1 MPVRPRADNPLISAF
16 FPRADSRWRMSV
28 ATLASVVMSWP
39 LILHGTP
46 DVESYSMSIFS
57 TVAFVRN
64 LVAGTD
70 PWFVP
75 GYGFGIPLPNS
86 HWLIK
91 FPPALPAALLGTDVL
106 YAVVWLGGG
115 FLFTLFFLRLCGEL
129 TRHRGVATVLLL
141 TALLSFSN
149 LGSTYVNDWPA
160 HFLGWALLPACLWS
174 MLRTLTSETARQ
186 AIRRG
191 AACCVVLGIF
201 VGSSHHNEMFTFFSG
216 MAVLLALFIRK
227 RPLGV
232 LAAGIAMV
240 VAVISALDV
249 VVPTIQGLRGGG
261 LNPLVAPIE
270 GTPDTLSVRSYGIFL
285 EPARAVATGGLD
297 RALAPGYERVP
308 FFGVVGLAL
317 ALIGAVYPFRTRDP
331 VNRMPNDVARGI
343 AMGFMVF
350 SALTLLPGWIVLNLP
365 RMWMYRDGQTVF
377 GLLCA
382 AMVLPRLLER
392 YPGVLRTALVVHVL
406 QISLVAAPLVL
417 RVVQGGNDRLYGYA
431 RQKHVLFDG
440 LRAAGVNGQGRVVLA
455 GRLEGAVRSDLAVSG
470 ITAGTDFP
478 LEGLSLVNARYRGAM
493 TPMLGSASSRG
504 RFGTYRTRIA
514 WNENLRTLT
523 PAGLD
528 VLGITH
534 VALFEDEAEEIDLAG
549 LTPVLDIELSD
560 GQVVRVLRNPDAW
573 SRAVLLSPGEVAA
586 PPPRWPACHWIPE
599 VYCLDYSTLSQ
610 KLRARLAVDASG
622 SSIYAILPSNH
633 PGGTL
638 FVSAAVGPTRSATV
652 DGQPQEVRL
661 FMDTFALIEIEPG
674 DRTVRISM
682 RRTDRMWLTV
692 MGVALLGACLVLAVV
707 PFRRRP
713 A

>member
-1 MPVRPRADNPLISAF
+1 MPVRPSAF
-16 FPRADSRWRMSV
+16 FPRADGRWRISV

-91 FPPALPAALLGTDVL
+91 FPPALPAALLGADVL

-115 FLFTLFFLRLCGEL
+115 FLFALFFLRLCGAL
-129 TRHRGVATVLLL
+129 TGHRGVAAVLLL

-160 HFLGWALLPACLWS
+160 HYLGWALLPACLWS
-174 MLRTLTSETARQ
+174 MLRTLLSETGRQ

-201 VGSSHHNEMFTFFSG
+201 VGSSHHNEMLTFFSG

-232 LAAGIAMV
+232 LAVGIAMV
-240 VAVISALDV
+240 VAAISALDAI
-249 VVPTIQGLRGGG
+249 VPTIQGLRGGG

-270 GTPDTLSVRSYGIFL
+270 GAPDALSIRSYGVFL
-285 EPARAVATGGLD
+285 EPVRAVAAGGLG
-297 RALAPGYERVP
+297 RALPSAYESGYERVP
-308 FFGVVGLAL
+308 FFGLVGLVL

-343 AMGFMVF
+343 AIGFVVF

-382 AMVLPRLLER
+382 AMVLTRLLER
-392 YPGVLRTALVVHVL
+392 YPVFLRSALVVHVL
-406 QISLVAAPLVL
+406 QISLVAAPFVL
-417 RVVQGGNDRLYGYA
+417 SVVQGGHERLYGFT
-431 RQKHVLFDG
+431 RHDHVLFDG
-440 LRAAGVNGQGRVVLA
+440 LRAAGVDGQGRLLLA
-455 GRLEGAVRSDLAVSG
+455 GGLELAVRTDLAASG
-470 ITAGTDFP
+470 VTAGTDFP
-478 LEGLSLVNARYRGAM
+478 LEGLSLVNARYWGAT
-493 TPMLGSASSRG
+493 TPMLGEASVRRRYG
-504 RFGTYRTRIA
+504 AYETYIT
-514 WNENLRTLT
+514 WNSNIRRLT

-534 VALFEDEAEEIDLAG
+534 VALFADEAEDIDLAG
-549 LTPVLDIELSD
+549 LTPVLDIELPGD
-560 GQVVRVLRNPDAW
+560 RVVRVLRNDDAW
-573 SRAVLLSPGEVAA
+573 SRAVLLSPDEDGD
-586 PPPRWPACHWIPE
+586 PPRWPECPRPSD
-599 VYCLDYSTLSQ
+599 VYCRDYTGFSQ
-610 KLRARLAVDASG
+610 RLRARLAVDASG

-633 PGGTL
+633 QGGTL

-652 DGQPQEVRL
+652 DGQPREVGL
-661 FMDTFALIEIEPG
+661 LMDSFGLIEIQPG

-682 RRTDRMWLTV
+682 RRTDRMWLTAL
-692 MGVALLGACLVLAVV
+692 GVALLGACLVLAVV

-713 A
+713 AW